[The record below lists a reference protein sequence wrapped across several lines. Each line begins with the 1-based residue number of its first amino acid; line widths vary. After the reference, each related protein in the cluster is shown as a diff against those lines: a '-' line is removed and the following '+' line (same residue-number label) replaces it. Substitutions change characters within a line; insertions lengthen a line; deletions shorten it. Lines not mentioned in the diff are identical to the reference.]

1 MKFKLF
7 LKIISWIITAAVL
20 LIAILTA
27 LSSFSTP
34 LQFKIFMVESGS
46 MAPTI
51 QTGSL
56 IIVKP
61 ETEYKKDDI
70 ITFKKNLEI
79 DIKARGATTTHRIVE
94 VDNDSFT
101 TKGDANET
109 EDQKSIHKDLILGKL
124 FLTIP
129 YLGYP
134 VSFAKTQT
142 GFILLIVIPATLII
156 YSEVLNIKKEAK
168 RLLKKKKEKS
178 KDD

>member
-7 LKIISWIITAAVL
+7 FKVISWIITGAIL

-34 LQFKIFMVESGS
+34 LQFKLFVVESGS
-46 MAPTI
+46 MTPTI
-51 QTGSL
+51 QQGSL
-56 IIVKP
+56 IIIKP
-61 ETEYKKDDI
+61 NIEYKKDDI
-70 ITFKKNLEI
+70 ITFKKNTEI
-79 DIKARGATTTHRIVE
+79 NIKARGATTTHRIVE

-109 EDQKSIHKDLILGKL
+109 EDQKSVNKDLILGKL

-134 VSFAKTQT
+134 VAFAKTQI
-142 GFILLIVIPATLII
+142 GFILIIVIPATLII